1 VETMTLKRTE
11 LGHQVVKDRSVS
23 LTPRQRAALIL
34 IDGRRTMDELHAA
47 IVTAGISAQELD
59 RLLELGLV
67 FDPTPEAT
75 AAAAKAKA
83 KAIEAE
89 IQHSHRSEQERF
101 AEAYRVATQ
110 LTASLG
116 LRGFRLNLAVEAA
129 SDYNSLREL
138 AGRIREA
145 VGADK
150 CVALERA
157 LHN

>member
-1 VETMTLKRTE
+1 VEKMMLKRTE

-34 IDGRRTMDELHAA
+34 IDGRRTMDELQAA
-47 IVTAGISAQELD
+47 MATAGISAQELD
-59 RLLELGLV
+59 RLLELALV
-67 FDPTPEAT
+67 FDPNPEAT

-83 KAIEAE
+83 KAMEAE
-89 IQHSHRSEQERF
+89 LQHSHRSEQERY

-129 SDYNSLREL
+129 SDYNSLRDL

-145 VGADK
+145 VGPEK

-157 LHN
+157 LNN